1 MKKLVE
7 YALYKGDEFIDIG
20 TKDYLA
26 KKINVSEK
34 TITFYSSH
42 AHLRRI
48 KASAWIVVK
57 LDWIGEYYE

>member
-7 YALYKGDEFIDIG
+7 YGVYRGDEVMDLG
-20 TKDYLA
+20 TKDYWA

-34 TITFYSSH
+34 TITFYSSP

-48 KASAWIVVK
+48 KDNAWIVVK
-57 LDWIGEYYE
+57 LD

>member
-1 MKKLVE
+1 MSRMKE
-7 YALYKGDEFIDIG
+7 YALYKGDKFIDIG

-34 TITFYSSH
+34 TITFYSSP

-48 KASAWIVVK
+48 KDSAWIVVK
-57 LDWIGEYYE
+57 LD